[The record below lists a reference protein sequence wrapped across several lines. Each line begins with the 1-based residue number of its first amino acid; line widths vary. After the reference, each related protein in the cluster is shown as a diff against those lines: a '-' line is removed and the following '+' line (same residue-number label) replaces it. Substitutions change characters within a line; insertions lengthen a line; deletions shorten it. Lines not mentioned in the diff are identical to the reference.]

1 MNEHGHHALVIP
13 MSDGYAVSCS
23 CGWIG
28 GSHESEGPAEREAR
42 DHERAPDDTEQ
53 SEATLGKQPTHG

>member
-1 MNEHGHHALVIP
+1 MDAHKPHHALVIP

-28 GSHESEGPAEREAR
+28 GRHESGGPAEREAR
-42 DHERAPDDTEQ
+42 GHEASPTN
-53 SEATLGKQPTHG
+53 SAEATALLWPR